1 MRAGSC
7 RGSAGVGARLAQD
20 VFVNS
25 KGCSFLLALLVV
37 VVGLGIGYSKF
48 RAQQRKALHD
58 ARIAQWHGPLLAML
72 GQPAHIRFRDQKLSV
87 SGYLCGEFDVSP
99 AAGGNSGF
107 RRFVVSP
114 DQVVVA
120 GAHAYTAS
128 REESA
133 RLRQQEDQS
142 RLDALVK
149 QGASPRQAFDDVA
162 WRPHC
167 G

>member
-1 MRAGSC
+1 MRAGL
-7 RGSAGVGARLAQD
+7 RQGFGAADSRPVQE

-87 SGYLCGEFDVSP
+87 SGYLCGEFDVS
-99 AAGGNSGF
+99 ADAGDDSGF

-114 DQVVVA
+114 DQVVITGTRV
-120 GAHAYTAS
+120 YTS
-128 REESA
+128 SHEESA
-133 RLRQQEDQS
+133 QRRLHEEQT

-149 QGASPRQAFDDVA
+149 QGVSPDQAFDDVV
-162 WRPHC
+162 WHLHC

>member
-1 MRAGSC
+1 MRAGLRQGLDAADS
-7 RGSAGVGARLAQD
+7 RPAQD

-87 SGYLCGEFDVSP
+87 SGYLCGEFDVS
-99 AAGGNSGF
+99 ADAGDESGF

-114 DQVVVA
+114 DQVVIT
-120 GAHAYTAS
+120 GTRAYTS
-128 REESA
+128 SHEESA
-133 RLRQQEDQS
+133 LLRQHAEQS

-149 QGASPRQAFDDVA
+149 QGASPGQAFDEVA